1 MKCVVPGV
9 NVKILAK
16 AIHALA
22 KIGDEMFIEP
32 QENAL
37 SFRTVNMANSAYADF
52 TLFQSYFSY
61 YNYGDLQENDTLK
74 CKISMRS
81 AMTVFKA
88 PNLIDKQVETCH
100 IRLESNAAEILF
112 ILKYKNSI
120 TKTHLLPILECEVL
134 QIQYDKDGLSNQLSS
149 QSRVLG
155 DALQNFQQN
164 LIEITLE
171 VSSQKLLLRN
181 YVDDTSGKV
190 CQIQQGHNLPLAEE
204 NLIGI
209 PVSIYFEEPGKPAIF
224 ALKNPS
230 FEANLVLSTLNS
242 ENCSQSETTLVVP
255 RQEKSKQRRAVNK
268 RVSKRSNKSTT
279 KIETKSMKM
288 NKTSGNATSSNMH
301 SNFMERKNET
311 DRDFLTENSDV
322 PLNVSDKNVT
332 NNSNKNQHSI
342 SAAQQNNL
350 EESHNYAS
358 TSRNIVT
365 KRSEAST
372 SDKALVNSVFS
383 SISKRKSSKK
393 EANKKQSPNN
403 NNSDILEDAI
413 PNSPSPPAKKAR
425 LIFQKC
431 FQKTFDPTT
440 LPGYDVILAED
451 SDECCSE

>member
-1 MKCVVPGV
+1 
-9 NVKILAK
+9 
-16 AIHALA
+16 
-22 KIGDEMFIEP
+22 
-32 QENAL
+32 
-37 SFRTVNMANSAYADF
+37 
-52 TLFQSYFSY
+52 
-61 YNYGDLQENDTLK
+61 
-74 CKISMRS
+74 
-81 AMTVFKA
+81 MTVFKA

-181 YVDDTSGKV
+181 YVDDTSGLSNTTRT
-190 CQIQQGHNLPLAEE
+190 QLALGRGEFDRYDISGDRAITFCMKEFKAFLIFAE
-204 NLIGI
+204 NVGI